1 MSAIEELL
9 SVVVARNEVMLL
21 AKDELAVVTELSILC
36 ILAAKDE
43 ESVVTVA
50 YTS

>member
-1 MSAIEELL
+1 MSAIDELL
-9 SVVVARNEVMLL
+9 SVVVALNEVILL
-21 AKDELAVVTELSILC
+21 AKDELAVVTELSMLC
-36 ILAAKDE
+36 ILAANDD